1 MNEKWT
7 KSQKVHAR
15 RLFDLALSR
24 EYDAL
29 ISTINSMEI
38 KNPDEVWELY
48 EMLDEKRKELND
60 KYDYRYSRLIF
71 VFALL
76 VRGGYL
82 SLEELDPIGEE
93 KQKQIENMVNF
104 KGFES

>member
-1 MNEKWT
+1 MEEKWT

-15 RLFDLALSR
+15 KLFDLALVR

-29 ISTINSMEI
+29 ISSINSMEI
-38 KNPDEVWELY
+38 KTPDDVWDLY
-48 EMLDEKRKELND
+48 EMLGKKRKELND

-71 VFALL
+71 VFAQL

-82 SLEELDPIGEE
+82 SLEELAPIGEE
-93 KQKQIENMVNF
+93 KQKQIEGMVNF

>member
-1 MNEKWT
+1 MEKKWT

-24 EYDAL
+24 EYAIL

-38 KNPDEVWELY
+38 KTRDEVWELY
-48 EMLDEKRKELND
+48 AILRKKRKELNN
-60 KYDYRYSRLIF
+60 KYDYRYSQLIF
-71 VFALL
+71 VFAQL

-82 SLEELDPIGEE
+82 SLDELEPISKE
-93 KQKQIENMVNF
+93 KQKQIEKMVNF
-104 KGFES
+104 KAIL